1 MAKTRHIQQ
10 RMSQRCIGQELIDLI
25 CQFGESIGDK
35 RILNRKACQVAMN
48 ELDKLRKSLLR
59 AEQRGGLVLVEDRD
73 VQITAYSLDSY
84 KRNKY

>member
-1 MAKTRHIQQ
+1 
-10 RMSQRCIGQELIDLI
+10 
-25 CQFGESIGDK
+25 
-35 RILNRKACQVAMN
+35 MN

-59 AEQRGGLVLVEDRD
+59 AEQRGGLVLVEDSD